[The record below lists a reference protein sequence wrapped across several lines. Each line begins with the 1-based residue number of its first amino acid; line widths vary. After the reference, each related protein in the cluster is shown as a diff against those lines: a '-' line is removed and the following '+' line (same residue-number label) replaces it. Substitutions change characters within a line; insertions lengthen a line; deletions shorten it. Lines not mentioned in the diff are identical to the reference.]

1 MSSGLPIG
9 LQLVELGL
17 ITREQLDVALN
28 LQRKKKER
36 LGELLIALK
45 FISERDVLRVLAER
59 FGVSFLP
66 ADKLAGMEISR
77 DVLKHVSIDYAEA
90 NLVLP
95 VWFDHKNNALS
106 VLSCQPGDP
115 RIFKE
120 IQLMVQCRE
129 VSPILGTAATIKAGI
144 AYFYRGDKQAFD
156 NLALSMMSGDS
167 MLGLASG
174 EESSDPIRDD
184 RVEAARSGTRMAD
197 EILSLSL
204 LSDNVYIETLN
215 MLVSML
221 DMRKGIFRG
230 HSASVARH
238 VKRISEKLKL
248 KPQETYFNLIA
259 AYLHDLGKG
268 DDRHFSLLN
277 LKTDEDRRMAQRL
290 SQAPL
295 RLIESI
301 NFPPLIPT
309 ILKHVYERWDGK
321 GFPDGLA
328 GESIPRGSRI
338 IAVVESYEDLVRDK
352 VWAEKGM
359 REIWQELARN
369 QGTLFD
375 RTVIKAFFETMQQ
388 KDSAQEA
395 QAPSGAGLSVMIID
409 SAGDT
414 FGEVMARMKE
424 HGFRVMLARDTDTAI
439 NTLKNNKVDLV
450 LSEVETRPIQG
461 VALCRAIKDNSAL
474 SDVLFVFL
482 SEKDEQPEVVQRCF
496 DAGAD
501 DFFAAPLKADLIV
514 AKLRRLLSSG
524 RKAQAQD
531 TSGVP
536 AKSSTVSGSLSQVSL
551 PDILQLLTSSRKKG
565 LLLLRSPDGEGRI
578 YIAEGTVINA
588 VSGKLEGMSAFN
600 QLIRWE
606 KGDFWFDPDAKMTE
620 QKIHG
625 SVQSIILEGL
635 RIWDEE
641 KAGRI

>member
-36 LGELLIALK
+36 LGELLVALK

-77 DVLKHVSIDYAEA
+77 EVLKLIPLEYAEEKM
-90 NLVLP
+90 VLP
-95 VWFDHKNNALS
+95 VWFDHKNGVLS
-106 VLSCQPGDP
+106 VLSALPSDQKL
-115 RIFKE
+115 IKE
-120 IQLMVQCRE
+120 TQLVAQCRE
-129 VSPILGTAATIKAGI
+129 VSGILGTIATIKAGI
-144 AYFYRGDKQAFD
+144 AFFYHGDKQAFD
-156 NLALSMMSGDS
+156 NLALAMMTGDS
-167 MLGLASG
+167 MMGLSSG
-174 EESSDPIRDD
+174 DDTPDPDRDD

-268 DDRHFSLLN
+268 DDHHYSLLS
-277 LKTDEDRRMAQRL
+277 LKTDEERRMAQRL
-290 SQAPL
+290 SLAPM

-301 NFPPLIPT
+301 NFPPVIPT

-328 GESIPRGSRI
+328 GERIPLGSRI
-338 IAVVESYEDLVRDK
+338 IALVEAYEDLVRDK
-352 VWAEKGM
+352 EWAEKGM

-388 KDSAQEA
+388 KDSAAEPQGQSA
-395 QAPSGAGLSVMIID
+395 AGLSVMIID
-409 SAGDT
+409 SSGDS
-414 FGEVMARMKE
+414 FGEIMARMKE
-424 HGFRVMLARDTDTAI
+424 QGFRVMLARDTDTAI

-461 VALCRAIKDNSAL
+461 VALCKAIKDNSAL
-474 SDVLFVFL
+474 SNVLFVFL
-482 SEKDEQPEVVQRCF
+482 SENDDQPEIVQRCF

-501 DFFAAPLKADLIV
+501 DFFTAPLKADLIV
-514 AKLRRLLSSG
+514 AKLRRLLSTG
-524 RKAQAQD
+524 RKSQAQEAAAGP
-531 TSGVP
+531 T
-536 AKSSTVSGSLSQVSL
+536 KSSTVSGSLSQVSL

-565 LLLLRSPDGEGRI
+565 LLLIRSSDGEGRI
-578 YIAEGTVINA
+578 YIADGTVIDA
-588 VSGKLEGMSAFN
+588 TFGKLEGVSAFN
-600 QLIRWE
+600 QLVRWE
-606 KGDFWFDPDAKMTE
+606 KGDFWFDSEAKMVE
-620 QKIHG
+620 KKMHS
-625 SVQSIILEGL
+625 SVQSLILESF

-641 KAGRI
+641 KAGRN